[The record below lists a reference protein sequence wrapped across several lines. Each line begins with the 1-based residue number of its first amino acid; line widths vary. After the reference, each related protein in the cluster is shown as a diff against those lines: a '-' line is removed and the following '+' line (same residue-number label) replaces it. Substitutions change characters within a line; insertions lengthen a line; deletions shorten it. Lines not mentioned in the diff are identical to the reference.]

1 MKRLLCNLLIWLLV
15 HLIAL
20 LGGVTKK
27 AMSHEIDNREGRI
40 WTLEEENRALS
51 GVNREQQEE
60 IRRLMFDLSCSD
72 EKAVKLLGEKTV
84 KRYRTEGEI
93 SLHMLR
99 RDPRP
104 QEQTLMINRK
114 KEEVA
119 GKLGRELLKAGAII
133 VRESKDN
140 RSNDYVIRMEVE
152 ILC

>member
-1 MKRLLCNLLIWLLV
+1 MKRLLCNLLIWLQV

-40 WTLEEENRALS
+40 RALEEENR
-51 GVNREQQEE
+51 EQQKE

-93 SLHMLR
+93 SLHMLH

-133 VRESKDN
+133 VRERMDN
-140 RSNDYVIRMEVE
+140 RSDDYVIRMEVE